1 MGSHV
6 SVDHVLLQRD
16 AWKQVPKH
24 DSGGFFCSNSLW
36 LFPHRSARLCGK
48 NIPMWPSASTR
59 QELPHSLPEDST
71 LTLELSLSLSLLSHV
86 HTDTHTYTSI
96 MTHLHL
102 PTSAVSHR
110 SNSPCCHRPLLV
122 VASSCWLP
130 IRIFH
135 RLFVCLIEKSWVWRG
150 FYVGSSVK
158 NDAVLWRKR
167 NGAVGE
173 APHPR
178 PEVWPG
184 SSMVK
189 AASWPEAPGFS
200 VLVEEEFA
208 FFPSSFS
215 QDRRTRVLWQIPNW
229 SRYL

>member
-16 AWKQVPKH
+16 AWKQAPKH

-71 LTLELSLSLSLLSHV
+71 LTLELSLSLLSHV
-86 HTDTHTYTSI
+86 HTDTHTYTSV

-110 SNSPCCHRPLLV
+110 SNSPCGHRPLLV
-122 VASSCWLP
+122 VASSCWLTTNKN
-130 IRIFH
+130 ISS
-135 RLFVCLIEKSWVWRG
+135 LVCLLNRKILSLERLLRWFLCQKWCSPLKKEERSSRW
-150 FYVGSSVK
+150 GSSSSSWG
-158 NDAVLWRKR
+158 LTWEQH
-167 NGAVGE
+167 GE
-173 APHPR
+173 GRLMAR
-178 PEVWPG
+178 SSWIQCPG
-184 SSMVK
+184 GGGVCI
-189 AASWPEAPGFS
+189 
-200 VLVEEEFA
+200 
-208 FFPSSFS
+208 FP
-215 QDRRTRVLWQIPNW
+215 L
-229 SRYL
+229 